1 MKSYLK
7 DQIEKIIDEGQ
18 GTTRSVIIQMDTGAT
33 EYASLLNAS
42 GRAIRNRAMSTSARD
57 LLPPPAR
64 VMKRKTHT
72 ATQRSKLR
80 SNSNSLASQVA
91 ARQRP
96 GTKKDSLRISGNAS
110 LKSLINSDSIKSA
123 LAKQTSKNQKG
134 AKMRA
139 FWSSSSVAM
148 KLDKKTLEDL
158 PKELANIAG
167 IYPNRRVKLPP
178 VVDVSA
184 DSLPENIKENKTS
197 AWGLDAIGAMSVW
210 GAYGAEGQGVKVA
223 VLDTGVDA
231 NHPDLLG
238 HVANGDWAEFDQDG
252 NRVAASQPHDS
263 DKHGTHVAG
272 TIAGGDNSGQWIGVA
287 PQANIMGGLVLKN
300 GGGTDAQI
308 LAGIEWAIEQGAD
321 VINMSLGGLRLSPD
335 VFDTYTQAFITANLS
350 GIPVVVSIGN
360 EGGQTSGSP
369 GNDYFAFSVGAT
381 DSRDT
386 VAGFS
391 GGRTQIFLDSNVI
404 SQADLPLVYSKPDVS
419 APGVSV
425 KSAIPGGKYAIWN
438 GTSMSAPHVAGA
450 MALLLSSTTI
460 RDVDPSERAFL
471 IQDLLMSTVEE
482 LGESGQDHRYGFG
495 RIDILK
501 AVGYAWELG
510 YGVT

>member
-1 MKSYLK
+1 
-7 DQIEKIIDEGQ
+7 
-18 GTTRSVIIQMDTGAT
+18 VDT
-33 EYASLLNAS
+33 E
-42 GRAIRNRAMSTSARD
+42 
-57 LLPPPAR
+57 
-64 VMKRKTHT
+64 
-72 ATQRSKLR
+72 Q
-80 SNSNSLASQVA
+80 
-91 ARQRP
+91 
-96 GTKKDSLRISGNAS
+96 
-110 LKSLINSDSIKSA
+110 
-123 LAKQTSKNQKG
+123 
-134 AKMRA
+134 
-139 FWSSSSVAM
+139 
-148 KLDKKTLEDL
+148 
-158 PKELANIAG
+158 
-167 IYPNRRVKLPP
+167 
-178 VVDVSA
+178 
-184 DSLPENIKENKTS
+184 
-197 AWGLDAIGAMSVW
+197 
-210 GAYGAEGQGVKVA
+210 
-223 VLDTGVDA
+223 
-231 NHPDLLG
+231 PDLQG
-238 HVANGDWAEFDQDG
+238 RIANGDWAEFDFDG
-252 NRVAASQPHDS
+252 NRIVGSEPHDS

-287 PQANIMGGLVLKN
+287 PQANIAGCLVLKN
-300 GGGTDAQI
+300 GDGTDAQI

-321 VINMSLGGLRLSPD
+321 IINMSLGGLRLSPD
-335 VFDTYTQAFITANLS
+335 VFDTYTQSFITANLS

-381 DSRDT
+381 DSRDKA
-386 VAGFS
+386 AGFS

-404 SQADLPLVYSKPDVS
+404 SQADLPLVFSKPDVS

-425 KSAIPGGKYAIWN
+425 KSAIPGNKYAIWN

-482 LGESGQDHRYGFG
+482 LGESGQDHRFGFG